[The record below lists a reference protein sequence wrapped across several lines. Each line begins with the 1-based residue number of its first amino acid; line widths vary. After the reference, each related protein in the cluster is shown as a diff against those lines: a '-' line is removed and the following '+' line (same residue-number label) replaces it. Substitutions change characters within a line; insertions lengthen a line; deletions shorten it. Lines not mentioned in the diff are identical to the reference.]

1 MPTKA
6 EILEELKKRTDL
18 TDRQKAIL
26 AELEKR
32 QAAGQF
38 EEKPRPAVEEEA
50 PPPRTISRSP
60 AEGERF
66 PTYVTPEGYE
76 VPTGLKGLGKF
87 ALGMGENLLSM
98 GTGAASMAV
107 GGLAGLASA
116 PFVGMD
122 RAGEIVEGIQEG
134 GTYQPRTESGRES
147 AKGLAEAMAPPEMA
161 MEQLRER
168 AYEPVTKAVGEV
180 AGPTAAGVVGSVLE
194 TAPVALSMPGG
205 VGRVARAPFKG
216 ITKRFGAEP
225 MTLGARAKAGME
237 EAGIRPSELGPK
249 AQARVERMSQ
259 YASPEEAARAE
270 FLREQGFMG
279 EAAPT
284 RAQVSRKASDFV
296 TQQELAKQ
304 SGPVLTRLENQ
315 SQVLEGKFNKMKS
328 KTGGNVPKS
337 EALPMPSGEK
347 GSVVNVV
354 NKSALELDQAISD
367 LYKEAAKA
375 SGGAQVVKAEN
386 FMQAL
391 KKHMP
396 DNQLSG
402 GLVKSIRGLAKD
414 QGLIGEK
421 GQLMNI
427 SVDQAE
433 QLVKGINKRF
443 SPGNKIG
450 NWIGRD
456 LKDAID
462 LDVAASGGTDM
473 FQMARKAKA
482 AFHKAIGR
490 TAETKFSKRKTSL
503 IDDILT
509 ENVNT
514 ENILEDAILKK
525 KYRSSE
531 IKDLRNYLTESGE
544 EGLQAWQDL
553 RAEAIDYLK
562 DNSFKGPADEMGR
575 RTISRHRFEQALK
588 KFGTVDKLKEIF
600 SPEEMKFIKDMRKTL
615 EMMEPTPG
623 TFKGEGPSAR
633 AINKLWGNLSR
644 RMAKSSIFNTF
655 SEMAFDPQGKALRG
669 KPTVT
674 TPYKRQA
681 AQAAAIGTAAE
692 GMQENE

>member
-6 EILEELKKRTDL
+6 EILAELKKREDL

-32 QAAGQF
+32 QAAGEF
-38 EEKPRPAVEEEA
+38 EEKPQPRAEEA
-50 PPPRTISRSP
+50 ASPPK
-60 AEGERF
+60 AVYQEAKEGERF
-66 PTYVTPEGYE
+66 GTWHDPETGE
-76 VPTGLKGLGKF
+76 ELPSGLKGLGQF

-134 GTYQPRTESGRES
+134 GTYQPRTASGKRT
-147 AKGLAEAMAPPEMA
+147 AGGLAEAFAPPEMA

-168 AYEPVTKAVGEV
+168 AYEPVTGAIGQVS
-180 AGPTAAGVVGSVLE
+180 PTAAGVVGSVLE

-259 YASPEEAARAE
+259 YANPEEAARAE
-270 FLREQGFMG
+270 FLREQGFTG

-328 KTGGNVPKS
+328 KTGGNVPKP

-473 FQMARKAKA
+473 FQMARRAKA

-525 KYRSSE
+525 KYRASE

-588 KFGTVDKLKEIF
+588 KFGTVDKLKEVF

-669 KPTVT
+669 KPAVT